1 VIRKHSWVEPK
12 LALRFMIDDAKEFTG
27 VRLGW
32 CSNCAE
38 GCGEKYPFD
47 AFDHFQIMP

>member
-1 VIRKHSWVEPK
+1 M
-12 LALRFMIDDAKEFTG
+12 LGDAKEFTG

-38 GCGEKYPFD
+38 GCGEEHPFD
-47 AFDHFQIMP
+47 AFKVFNAFDHSWIMPQRKSPAIE